1 MTEHVVDTGSGRI
14 TASTSALAD
23 ATAELIHGLRRLS
36 KPDDLR
42 AVVDWDMDSDWEIRR
57 PE

>member
-1 MTEHVVDTGSGRI
+1 MTDHVVETGSGRV

-23 ATAELIHGLRRLS
+23 ATAELIQGLRRLS

-42 AVVDWDMDSDWEIRR
+42 SIIEWDMQSEWDVRQDG
-57 PE
+57 